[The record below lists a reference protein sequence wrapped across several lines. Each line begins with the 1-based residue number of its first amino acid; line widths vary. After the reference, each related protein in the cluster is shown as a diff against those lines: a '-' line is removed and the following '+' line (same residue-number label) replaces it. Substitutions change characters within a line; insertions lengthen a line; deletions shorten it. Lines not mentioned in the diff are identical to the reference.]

1 MTRKEA
7 LFILKLMMESM
18 EDLKKYQALYLATKA
33 LETMEYVE
41 GES

>member
-7 LFILKLMMESM
+7 LIILKLMMDSVK
-18 EDLKKYQALYLATKA
+18 DPKKFQALYLATKA

-41 GES
+41 GE